1 MARSLQVITTID
13 TREHADAIGKKL
25 LQKRLAACVQIE
37 GPISSSYRWKDEI
50 ENSTEWRCIIKT
62 TAEKYNEVERTIC
75 SFHPYEEPEIIG
87 LPITAGSFT
96 YLKWI
101 EDSVK

>member
-1 MARSLQVITTID
+1 MAGCLQVITTID
-13 TREHADAIGKKL
+13 TREHADAIALKL
-25 LQKRLAACVQIE
+25 LQKQLAACVQIE
-37 GPISSSYRWKDEI
+37 GPISSSYRWNDEI
-50 ENSTEWRCIIKT
+50 KNSTWWRCIIKT
-62 TAEKYNEVERTIC
+62 TAEKYDEVERTIR

-87 LPITAGSFT
+87 FPIAAGSFT